1 MSCDL
6 QLRNPDDIVIVG
18 GSPPGSTYGSPTG
31 NPAFN
36 PGPEFNPNVQPTGSE
51 YGAPPVFEYPNSGE
65 FPAGSGYGSPS
76 NFPNTGPGFNP
87 NANQGSSVESGY
99 GAPTIYPNSGFNPSQ
114 IGGSSSVFSNPGSTE
129 IVVDSYGSPIGSV
142 DSIDSIFYGS
152 TQGSSFGKQPIQNP
166 TNVNNG
172 FSSNPFI
179 PSLQIGG
186 SSDVQAA
193 VVGSSEF
200 VDLGI
205 LNQNN
210 LPTSQ
215 IQVVEDVDSYGAPQG
230 SIISVFDQSRPNFNS
245 EPEII
250 TGRPN
255 LANPDF
261 NDQHRPNFNSPT
273 FNQGGN
279 SQFDGHRPN
288 FNNPTFNQG
297 GDSQFDGHRPNFNT
311 PTFSQGGDSQFDSYG
326 APQGPIISVLDQSRP
341 NFNSPTFSQGGN
353 SQFDGHRPNINNPT
367 LNQGGDSQ
375 FDGHR
380 PNFNNPP
387 VQTSRPPYNQPS
399 DGYGAPQ
406 APILTDKPTYGPPS
420 RPNYKPRPSKGPNF
434 LGPIASIIDAKRQ
447 AVASILHGFR
457 SPKNVGGRRPQRP
470 SYRPQPRPAH
480 PQSKPKLPFKFPF
493 VGGFGK
499 PKKRQPV
506 AGRPSYNPPT
516 SGYGVP
522 QGPVI
527 DNKPT
532 YNPNPTNNRPPRKT
546 NPSFL
551 GFLGDPRA
559 GAREDTSDEV
569 DTDQVP
575 VMKCGE
581 SNLVAETFN
590 REFIFRSP
598 GYPDNYPDSAN
609 CSVNIFPR
617 KDVCAL
623 GLELVTVSFN
633 FKING

>member
-18 GSPPGSTYGSPTG
+18 GSPPGSAYGSPTG

-36 PGPEFNPNVQPTGSE
+36 PGPEFNPNVQPTGSD
-51 YGAPPVFEYPNSGE
+51 YGAPPVFENPNSGE

-288 FNNPTFNQG
+288 
-297 GDSQFDGHRPNFNT
+297 
-311 PTFSQGGDSQFDSYG
+311 
-326 APQGPIISVLDQSRP
+326 
-341 NFNSPTFSQGGN
+341 
-353 SQFDGHRPNINNPT
+353 INNPT

-420 RPNYKPRPSKGPNF
+420 RPNYRPRPSKGPNF

-457 SPKNVGGRRPQRP
+457 SPKNFGGRRPQRP

-506 AGRPSYNPPT
+506 TGRPSYNPPT

-527 DNKPT
+527 DSKPT
-532 YNPNPTNNRPPRKT
+532 YNPNPTYNRPPRKT
-546 NPSFL
+546 SPSFL

-559 GAREDTSDEV
+559 GAREDTSEEV
-569 DTDQVP
+569 DTDEVP

-623 GLELVTVSFN
+623 GLELVTISFN